1 MDAQHGNGVKR
12 MIIDSKMELLMVLIG
27 LENAPELILDDER
40 SQEWHKRTYVSLFNR
55 VAEEYN
61 EMVDNE
67 EKSISLFFDSDR
79 IV

>member
-1 MDAQHGNGVKR
+1 

-40 SQEWHKRTYVSLFNR
+40 YDVWQKRTYISLFNR

-67 EKSISLFFDSDR
+67 EESVSLYFEH
-79 IV
+79 

>member
-1 MDAQHGNGVKR
+1 
-12 MIIDSKMELLMVLIG
+12 MIIDNKMELLMVLIG

-67 EKSISLFFDSDR
+67 EESVSLYFDFD
-79 IV
+79 